1 MRRATAIAFLSGVL
15 TNQGVVGGWIDEDT
29 PAEKRLTTS
38 FIDGSEYK
46 LVCDAPLRIY
56 IHPFQKI
63 RNSFLSFFL

>member
-15 TNQGVVGGWIDEDT
+15 TNHGVMSGWIDEDT

-46 LVCDAPLRIY
+46 LVRDAPLRI
-56 IHPFQKI
+56 HMLQFQNTHNLI
-63 RNSFLSFFL
+63 LSFSL